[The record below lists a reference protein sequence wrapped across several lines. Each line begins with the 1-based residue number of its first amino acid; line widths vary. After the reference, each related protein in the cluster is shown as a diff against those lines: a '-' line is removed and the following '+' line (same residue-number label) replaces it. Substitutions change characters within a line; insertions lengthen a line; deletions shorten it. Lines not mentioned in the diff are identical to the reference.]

1 LLKYAIPIQLN
12 ASNLLSKG
20 DTLSS
25 KNKKKKSVVSKLPSE
40 FEQINI
46 NAAGIDIGAQTHY
59 VAVPKGRDPQGQ
71 DVRYFETFTTDL
83 YALADWLTQ
92 CDIDTVAMESTGVYW
107 IPLFDI
113 LEQKGFEVRLVNP
126 RSIKHAPG
134 RKSDVVDCQ
143 WIQQLH
149 TYGLL
154 TSAFRPD
161 DQISVLR
168 SYHRQ
173 RAMLVNHASTHIQHM
188 QKALELMNI
197 KLNNVIS
204 DITGV
209 TGMKIIRSILSGERN
224 PKKLALHRNPRCKKS
239 VKEIAKS
246 LHGNWRDEHLFALK
260 QAVALY
266 GFYQT
271 QIEACDQKI
280 QTQLSCF
287 EDRSNGCELPPT
299 GKSGGSGKK
308 LTFDARKHLYRMTGV
323 DLTRIV
329 GLDTPTVLSIIS
341 EVGLDMNRWP
351 TSKHFA
357 SWLSLSPGSKIS
369 GGKNFSSKTK
379 PSANRAAH
387 AFRMAA
393 YSLHRSNTAIGAFLR
408 RKKAQLGAPK
418 AITATAHKIARI
430 FYEMLKNR
438 TEYKDLGVDYY
449 QNRYK
454 ERTLRNLKR
463 KAKIFGFELVNTKQE
478 QSVMT

>member
-1 LLKYAIPIQLN
+1 MI
-12 ASNLLSKG
+12 
-20 DTLSS
+20 
-25 KNKKKKSVVSKLPSE
+25 SKLPSE

-46 NAAGIDIGAQTHY
+46 NAAGIDIGAQKHY
-59 VAVPKGRDPQGQ
+59 VAVPKGRDSQGQ
-71 DVRYFETFTTDL
+71 DVRCFETFTTDL
-83 YALADWLTQ
+83 YALADWLKQ

-173 RAMLVNHASTHIQHM
+173 RTMLVNHASTHIQHM

-239 VKEIAKS
+239 AKEIAKS
-246 LHGNWRDEHLFALK
+246 LHGNWRDEHLFALQ

-266 GFYQT
+266 DFYQT

-280 QTQLSCF
+280 KTQLSCF
-287 EDRSNGCELPPT
+287 EDRSNGCEPPPT
-299 GKSGGSGKK
+299 GKSSGSIKK
-308 LTFDARKHLYRMTGV
+308 LTFDAREHLYRMAGV
-323 DLTRIV
+323 DLTQIV
-329 GLDTPTVLSIIS
+329 GLDTATVLNIIS
-341 EVGLDMNRWP
+341 EIGLDMNRWP

-430 FYEMLKNR
+430 FYKMLKNR

-463 KAKIFGFELVNTKQE
+463 KAKMFGLELVNTKQE
-478 QSVMT
+478 QLVMT